1 MSSDFT
7 TFSVLELC
15 PYIFVFSTLG
25 GCDGNGVYAT
35 FNNISIISWRSV
47 LLIEE
52 TGVPEENNRPATSH
66 WQTLSHSVVSSTSCH
81 ELDSNSSTLV
91 VICVL
96 WTNSSMFVLN
106 FEQGNFSLMEKKFIQ
121 ISTSKNYHVNDFD
134 LILMH
139 RFLCFRT
146 KKRIKSWEEWKVGW
160 WVK

>member
-1 MSSDFT
+1 MET
-7 TFSVLELC
+7 
-15 PYIFVFSTLG
+15 
-25 GCDGNGVYAT
+25 CDGNGVYAT
-35 FNNISIISWRSV
+35 FNNISFIFWRSV

-52 TGVPEENNRPATSH
+52 TGVPEENNRPAASH
-66 WQTLSHSVVSSTSCH
+66 RQTLSHNVVSSTPCH

-96 WTNSSMFVLN
+96 WTNSSIFVLN

-139 RFLCFRT
+139 RFLCFRI
-146 KKRIKSWEEWKVGW
+146 KKRIKS
-160 WVK
+160 

>member
-1 MSSDFT
+1 MVMVFT
-7 TFSVLELC
+7 PRST
-15 PYIFVFSTLG
+15 IFHLYFG
-25 GCDGNGVYAT
+25 GQYY
-35 FNNISIISWRSV
+35 WLRK
-47 LLIEE
+47 
-52 TGVPEENNRPATSH
+52 PEYLKKTTDLPQVR
-66 WQTLSHSVVSSTSCH
+66 QTLSHNVVSSTPCH

-96 WTNSSMFVLN
+96 WTNSSIFVLN

-139 RFLCFRT
+139 RFLCFRI
-146 KKRIKSWEEWKVGW
+146 KKRIKSWEEWKIGW